1 VHSCHDGRRPSAVA
15 EALPLSGAR
24 LQVGGCATDATLI
37 AGELLAGLGARLEPG
52 RRGGRGLATLRGGG
66 GRAWELPCDELEHE
80 LAGFPAGTLR
90 YATALCLATATIC
103 ALLRPGEYAV
113 DPIAVAAQLLLPQFL
128 AASHRAPAPTL
139 PPEPVAVGGGFV
151 WCDLPSEEDRR
162 LFAALREEAES
173 QPLAP
178 RELAYAAQACGLAV
192 LDFRTAP
199 PVQELPLASFQRP
212 ARRLRDGGAS
222 LVLERSGRGREAPPL
237 QGVRICD
244 MTAMWSGPLATWLL
258 ASLGADVRKVE
269 PACRLDGTR
278 GVAGRASRDAAVSDA
293 GGTSAAGQPRGA
305 HRAAAFRALNRNK
318 SRLDFDLRDLDQ
330 RAAFREELSVAQL
343 LISNFSPRVSR
354 NLGIGAQDLAGARK
368 HPLTCLTMPAFP
380 DGAPERQWRAYGSGV
395 HAVSGLGVTSDGRP
409 WMASAPYCDMLSGF
423 AASVV
428 ATASVFAMS
437 IDGRVWEAETPM
449 LNVAAQLARVTR
461 PRSDP
466 PRADT
471 DLGER
476 FIAAH
481 GERAGVLVDSPHG
494 PYLHPRSPFHGPG
507 LPLADVPAPE
517 LDAA

>member
-1 VHSCHDGRRPSAVA
+1 MAVA

-24 LQVGGCATDATLI
+24 LQIGGSATGATLI
-37 AGELLAGLGARLEPG
+37 AGELLAGLGARLELG
-52 RRGGRGLATLRGGG
+52 RPGGRGLATLRAGG

-113 DPIAVAAQLLLPQFL
+113 DPIAVAAQLLLPHFL
-128 AASHRAPAPTL
+128 AASHRAPAPHQ
-139 PPEPVAVGGGFV
+139 PPEPVSVGRGFV
-151 WCDLPSEEDRR
+151 WCDLPDEEDRG
-162 LFAALREEAES
+162 LFATLREGEGS

-178 RELAYAAQACGLAV
+178 RELAHAAQACGLAV
-192 LDFRTAP
+192 LDFRTAA
-199 PVQELPLASFQRP
+199 PVQELPLASFRRP
-212 ARRLRDGGAS
+212 ARALRDGGAP
-222 LVLERSGRGREAPPL
+222 LVLDRSGGREAPPL

-278 GVAGRASRDAAVSDA
+278 GITGPASGDATALEA
-293 GGTSAAGQPRGA
+293 HGAAT
-305 HRAAAFRALNRNK
+305 FRALNRNK
-318 SRLDFDLRDLDQ
+318 LRLDLDLRDLEQ
-330 RAAFREELSVAQL
+330 RAAFREELSAAQL

-354 NLGIGAQDLAGARK
+354 NLGIGVRDLAAARER
-368 HPLTCLTMPAFP
+368 PLTCLTMPAFP
-380 DGAPERQWRAYGSGV
+380 HGTPERQWRAYGSGM
-395 HAVSGLGVTSDGRP
+395 HAVSGLGMTSDGRP
-409 WMASAPYCDMLSGF
+409 WTAPAPYCDMLSGF
-423 AASVV
+423 AASAV

-449 LNVAAQLARVTR
+449 LNVAAQLAQVSR

-466 PRADT
+466 PRVDR
-471 DLGER
+471 DFGER
-476 FIAAH
+476 FLVAH

-494 PYLHPRSPFHGPG
+494 RHLHPRSPFHGPG
-507 LPLADVPAPE
+507 LPLGDVPAPE
-517 LDAA
+517 LDE

>member
-1 VHSCHDGRRPSAVA
+1 MA
-15 EALPLSGAR
+15 EALPLSGVR
-24 LQVGGCATDATLI
+24 LQIGGSATGATLI

-52 RRGGRGLATLRGGG
+52 RRGGRGLATLQAGG
-66 GRAWELPCDELEHE
+66 GRARELPCDELERE
-80 LAGFPAGTLR
+80 LDGFPAGTLR

-113 DPIAVAAQLLLPQFL
+113 DPIAVAAQLLLPHFL
-128 AASHRAPAPTL
+128 AASHRAPPPPRPPDPL
-139 PPEPVAVGGGFV
+139 PVGGGFV
-151 WCDLPSEEDRR
+151 WCDLPSEDDRA
-162 LFAALREEAES
+162 LFATLRDGEQS

-178 RELAYAAQACGLAV
+178 RELAHAAQACGLAV
-192 LDFRTAP
+192 LDFRTEP
-199 PVQELPLASFQRP
+199 PQRELPLATFQRP
-212 ARRLRDGGAS
+212 ACGPRDGRGP
-222 LVLERSGRGREAPPL
+222 LVPERSARLEAPPL
-237 QGVRICD
+237 QGVSVCD
-244 MTAMWSGPLATWLL
+244 MTTMWSGPLATWLL

-278 GVAGRASRDAAVSDA
+278 GIAARARGDAARSGA
-293 GGTSAAGQPRGA
+293 GGPAAPGESHGA

-318 SRLDFDLRDLDQ
+318 SRRDLDLRDLEQ
-330 RAAFREELSVAQL
+330 RAVFREELSAAQL

-354 NLGIGAQDLAGARK
+354 NLGIGAQDLATARER
-368 HPLTCLTMPAFP
+368 PLTCLTMPAFP

-395 HAVSGLGVTSDGRP
+395 HAVSGLGMTSDGQP
-409 WMASAPYCDMLSGF
+409 WTAPAPYCDMLSGF
-423 AASVV
+423 AASAV

-449 LNVAAQLARVTR
+449 FNVAAQLARVSR

-476 FIAAH
+476 FLAAH

-494 PYLHPRSPFHGPG
+494 SHLHPRSPFHGPG

-517 LDAA
+517 LDA

>member
-1 VHSCHDGRRPSAVA
+1 VA
-15 EALPLSGAR
+15 EALPLSGVR
-24 LQVGGCATDATLI
+24 LQVGGSATGATLI

-52 RRGGRGLATLRGGG
+52 RRGGRGLATLRAGG
-66 GRAWELPCDELEHE
+66 GRVWELPFDELERE
-80 LAGFPAGTLR
+80 LDSFPAGTLR

-128 AASHRAPAPTL
+128 AASHRAPARPR
-139 PPEPVAVGGGFV
+139 PPEPVPVGDGFV
-151 WCDLPSEEDRR
+151 WCDLPSDQDRG
-162 LFAALREEAES
+162 LFAALRDGEES

-178 RELAYAAQACGLAV
+178 RELAQAAQVCGLAV

-199 PVQELPLASFQRP
+199 PAQELPLASFHRP
-212 ARRLRDGGAS
+212 ARGLRDGGPS
-222 LVLERSGRGREAPPL
+222 LVLGRSGGREAPPL

-278 GVAGRASRDAAVSDA
+278 G
-293 GGTSAAGQPRGA
+293 A
-305 HRAAAFRALNRNK
+305 HSAAAFRALNRNK
-318 SRLDFDLRDLDQ
+318 SRLDLDLRDLDQ
-330 RAAFREELSVAQL
+330 RAAFREELSTAQL

-354 NLGIGAQDLAGARK
+354 NLGIGARDLAGARER
-368 HPLTCLTMPAFP
+368 PLTCVTMPAFP
-380 DGAPERQWRAYGSGV
+380 GGAPERQWRAYGSGV
-395 HAVSGLGVTSDGRP
+395 HAVSGLGVTSEGRP
-409 WMASAPYCDMLSGF
+409 WTAAAPYCDMLSGF
-423 AASVV
+423 AASAV

-449 LNVAAQLARVTR
+449 FNVAAQLARVSR
-461 PRSDP
+461 PRRDP

-476 FIAAH
+476 FLAAH

-494 PYLHPRSPFHGPG
+494 SHLHPRSPFHGPG

-517 LDAA
+517 LDA

>member
-1 VHSCHDGRRPSAVA
+1 VHSSHDGRHPSAVV
-15 EALPLSGAR
+15 EALPLSGVR
-24 LQVGGCATDATLI
+24 LQVGGSATDATLI

-52 RRGGRGLATLRGGG
+52 RRGGRGLATLRAGG

-90 YATALCLATATIC
+90 YATALCLATAAIC

-139 PPEPVAVGGGFV
+139 PPEPVPVGGGFV

-162 LFAALREEAES
+162 LFAALRDGEES

-178 RELAYAAQACGLAV
+178 RKLADAAQACGLAV

-199 PVQELPLASFQRP
+199 PVQELPLASFHRP
-212 ARRLRDGGAS
+212 ARELRDGGAS
-222 LVLERSGRGREAPPL
+222 LVLERSGGRDAPPL

-278 GVAGRASRDAAVSDA
+278 GVAGRASGD
-293 GGTSAAGQPRGA
+293 
-305 HRAAAFRALNRNK
+305 AAFRALNRNK

-368 HPLTCLTMPAFP
+368 RPLTCLTMPAFP

-409 WMASAPYCDMLSGF
+409 WTAPAPYCDMLSGF
-423 AASVV
+423 AASAV

-471 DLGER
+471 DVGER
-476 FIAAH
+476 FVAAH